1 MLIISLIILQIIIFV
16 VLIMV
21 FRTIMTQNVSKATSH
36 LEALNQEYV
45 RKEEQ
50 AHEHV
55 SQAQQQADV
64 LLQKAQEEAQTLKID
79 AAKRA
84 EEEGQVAL
92 NQART
97 QAQDI
102 MQQAQR
108 AKEQLLAEINERI
121 ERRASIK
128 AGELLT
134 QCLPEDFM
142 KELHIR
148 WVKDLLD
155 QGLGAVQRLHIPAD
169 INDIKIVSAFS
180 LTQEQKHL
188 LSQKLEQSLGRRL
201 ELHHEEDS
209 ALVAGLVIHAGS
221 IVLDG
226 TLVNKVKEKMHNASS
241 SLKRA

>member
-1 MLIISLIILQIIIFV
+1 MLIISLIILQVIIFV
-16 VLIMV
+16 VLILV
-21 FRTIMTQNVSKATSH
+21 FRTIMTQNVSKATTH

-45 RKEEQ
+45 RKEEE
-50 AHEHV
+50 AHLHV

-64 LLQKAQEEAQTLKID
+64 LLQKAQEEAQALKID

-84 EEEGQVAL
+84 EEEGQVAV

-102 MQQAQR
+102 MQQAER

-134 QCLPEDFM
+134 HCLPDDFM
-142 KELHIR
+142 NEVHGR

-155 QGLGAVQRLHIPAD
+155 KGFGHVDRLHIPPEVKE
-169 INDIKIVSAFS
+169 IKVVSAFR
-180 LTQEQKHL
+180 LTPEQKTVL
-188 LSQKLEQSLGRRL
+188 AQKLEQSLGRRL
-201 ELHHEEDS
+201 EFHDEEDRS
-209 ALVAGLVIHAGS
+209 LVAGLVIHAGS

-226 TLVNKVKEKMHNASS
+226 TLVNKIKEKMHNGSA
-241 SLKRA
+241 LLERT